1 MSMIDMDRGV
11 IEYLLR
17 GRAGRREANWERGT
31 AEQAKEKEKP
41 SCLYV
46 ANFLEALIT
55 FCLPAALGTKEPLRD
70 KPAIIQ
76 GTDKLATCGQAVYQ
90 GGQNSWLGG

>member
-1 MSMIDMDRGV
+1 MSTIDMDRGV

-76 GTDKLATCGQAVYQ
+76 GTD
-90 GGQNSWLGG
+90 

>member
-31 AEQAKEKEKP
+31 AEQAKEREK
-41 SCLYV
+41 
-46 ANFLEALIT
+46 
-55 FCLPAALGTKEPLRD
+55 
-70 KPAIIQ
+70 
-76 GTDKLATCGQAVYQ
+76 
-90 GGQNSWLGG
+90 